1 MGVDEGGEEAGDGL
15 LGSLEEAADPSAFE
29 SLAELLEDLLDTV
42 EAHVSRPKGPAST
55 TAAATDAARSVD
67 RLRQAAS
74 GARAAARG
82 YRAMLSEVVEMGK
95 PQAAFMDLVDNRR
108 GTCFVPRPPGR
119 AGDMEVEAG
128 AGAEERSTES
138 PHPFET
144 EIRNFAYLPWQLAAP
159 SPEEVEAA
167 APQPLGGVAAPAPAL
182 AVVDTAA
189 ALQAMVAGIREDLAS
204 EEECKALAVD
214 LEHHQMRSFQGLTCL
229 MQLSTRRRDWV
240 VDTLAL
246 RREVGPALADI
257 FADHTIVKVW
267 HAFAVLRH

>member
-1 MGVDEGGEEAGDGL
+1 M
-15 LGSLEEAADPSAFE
+15 
-29 SLAELLEDLLDTV
+29 
-42 EAHVSRPKGPAST
+42 
-55 TAAATDAARSVD
+55 
-67 RLRQAAS
+67 
-74 GARAAARG
+74 
-82 YRAMLSEVVEMGK
+82 
-95 PQAAFMDLVDNRR
+95 
-108 GTCFVPRPPGR
+108 
-119 AGDMEVEAG
+119 
-128 AGAEERSTES
+128 
-138 PHPFET
+138 
-144 EIRNFAYLPWQLAAP
+144 
-159 SPEEVEAA
+159 EAA

-246 RREVGPALADI
+246 RREVGPALAGI

-267 HAFAVLRH
+267 HAFAVCGTD